1 MGLSSTRTNG
11 KTPAARMASAGGL
24 GMDWKNDEVL
34 KNLIEKGK
42 ESGSLTYDDL
52 NAALPEGASDPDR
65 LQDILELLDKNGISV
80 IDADEAEDREEGVA
94 ALVEEVLVTDAEAPN
109 YEDSDGDGR
118 HIDDPVR
125 MYLTQMGQIDLLDRK
140 QEVSLAMRI
149 ELTRRRF
156 RRKVL
161 ECDYALRQV
170 TETLKRV
177 HSGDLPFDRT
187 IKVSQTENLEKD
199 KILARMPHN
208 LRTLEPLME
217 ANVEDF
223 QRLID
228 ERTAAKE
235 KDELRERLRL
245 RRRKTVT
252 LVEELSIRTQKVQ
265 PLMKKLEQIS
275 QRMDELEGEIEA
287 LRGNRA
293 AKEERANLEKELQDL
308 MLITL
313 EEPASLRKRVGIMRS
328 RFAEYEQAKR
338 ELSGGNL
345 RLVVSIAK
353 KYRNRGL
360 SFLDLIQEGN
370 TGLMRAVDKYE
381 HRRGFK
387 FSTYATWWIRQAITR
402 AIADQ
407 ARTIRIPVHMIET
420 MSKLRNVSKK
430 LLQEMG
436 REPTIEETAKAAQIS
451 YEECKRVLKI
461 SRQPISL
468 DRPVGESEDSY
479 FGDFIE
485 DNSVESPVSAA
496 TNEMLKDKIE
506 GVLKTLTYRE
516 REIIKLRYGLGDG
529 YTYTLEEVGR
539 IFKVTRER
547 VRQIEA
553 KAVRKLQ
560 HPVRSRQLEGFLD
573 GLKKT

>member
-1 MGLSSTRTNG
+1 
-11 KTPAARMASAGGL
+11 
-24 GMDWKNDEVL
+24 MDWKNDEVL
-34 KNLIEKGK
+34 KTLIEKAKQTGT
-42 ESGSLTYDDL
+42 LTYDEVTQ
-52 NAALPEGASDPDR
+52 ALPADSDPDR
-65 LQDILELLDKNGISV
+65 LSEITDYILDQTGVSLVDDE
-80 IDADEAEDREEGVA
+80 DADEVPAPSAAAVVAEGEVA
-94 ALVEEVLVTDAEAPN
+94 PAF
-109 YEDSDGDGR
+109 EDSDGDGR

-125 MYLTQMGQIDLLDRK
+125 MYLTQMGQIDLLNRK
-140 QEVSLAMRI
+140 QEVQLAMKI

-161 ECDYALRQV
+161 ECDYAMRQV
-170 TETLKRV
+170 VETLKRV
-177 HSGDLPFDRT
+177 HTGDLPFDRT

-199 KILARMPHN
+199 KILNRMPHN

-223 QRLID
+223 QRMGD
-228 ERTAAKE
+228 ERTVAPE
-235 KDELRERLRL
+235 REEIRERLRL

-275 QRMDELEGEIEA
+275 ARMDELEGAIEA
-287 LRGNRA
+287 VKGNRA

-313 EEPASLRKRVGIMRS
+313 EEPASLRKRVGIMKQ

-420 MSKLRNVSKK
+420 MSKLRNVSKQ
-430 LLQEMG
+430 LLQELG
-436 REPTIEETAKAAQIS
+436 REPTMEETAKAAG
-451 YEECKRVLKI
+451 YTLEETKRVMKI

-485 DNSVESPVSAA
+485 DHSVESPVNAA
-496 TNEMLKDKIE
+496 INEMLKDKIE

-573 GLKKT
+573 SLKNKT

>member
-1 MGLSSTRTNG
+1 MDLKIDEGLKALLESG
-11 KTPAARMASAGGL
+11 KHKGYLTYSQVNDYLPDDAVNPEKLDQMLLVLEEHGIELIDESEAEEREAGPEPAADDTRADLDLSFME
-24 GMDWKNDEVL
+24 DED
-34 KNLIEKGK
+34 
-42 ESGSLTYDDL
+42 T
-52 NAALPEGASDPDR
+52 R
-65 LQDILELLDKNGISV
+65 
-80 IDADEAEDREEGVA
+80 R
-94 ALVEEVLVTDAEAPN
+94 
-109 YEDSDGDGR
+109 
-118 HIDDPVR
+118 IDDPVR
-125 MYLTQMGQIDLLDRK
+125 MYLTQMGEIPLLKR
-140 QEVSLAMRI
+140 EEEISLAKKI
-149 ELTRRRF
+149 EVTRKRF

-161 ECDYALRQV
+161 ECDYALSNV
-170 TETLKRV
+170 VDTLKRV
-177 HSGDLPFDRT
+177 HCGDLPFDRT
-187 IKVSQTENLEKD
+187 VKVSLTENLEKD
-199 KILARMPHN
+199 KILQRMPHN
-208 LRTLEPLME
+208 LKTLERLME
-217 ANVEDF
+217 QNVEDF
-223 QRLID
+223 TVGMDPRTGD
-228 ERTAAKE
+228 EDR
-235 KDELRERLRL
+235 RRL
-245 RRRKTVT
+245 RRTLRVRRRKAVT

-275 QRMDELEGEIEA
+275 LRMDELEKQVEDLKG
-287 LRGNRA
+287 LRS
-293 AKEERANLEKELQDL
+293 AKDDRANLEKELRDL

-313 EEPASLRKRVGIMRS
+313 EEPFTLRKRVEIVKK
-328 RFAEYEQAKR
+328 RFTEYEEAKR
-338 ELSGGNL
+338 ALSGGNL

-381 HRRGFK
+381 YRRGYK

-436 REPTIEETAKAAQIS
+436 REPSIEETAKAAGIS
-451 YEECKRVLKI
+451 VEETRRVLKI
-461 SRQPISL
+461 SRHPISL

-485 DNSVESPVSAA
+485 DDSAESPVSAA
-496 TNEMLKDKIE
+496 TQEMLKDKIE
-506 GVLKTLTYRE
+506 QVLKTLTYRE

-573 GLKKT
+573 GTIRR

>member
-1 MGLSSTRTNG
+1 MDLKLDEGLKSLLELG
-11 KTPAARMASAGGL
+11 KDKGYLTFEQVNTYLPDGVNDPDKIDKLLMTLEDHGIELIDEADAEEREAGPEPAAEEEARGELDLSF
-24 GMDWKNDEVL
+24 MDE
-34 KNLIEKGK
+34 
-42 ESGSLTYDDL
+42 
-52 NAALPEGASDPDR
+52 
-65 LQDILELLDKNGISV
+65 
-80 IDADEAEDREEGVA
+80 
-94 ALVEEVLVTDAEAPN
+94 
-109 YEDSDGDGR
+109 EDSR
-118 HIDDPVR
+118 RIDDPVR
-125 MYLTQMGQIDLLDRK
+125 MYLTQMGEIPLLKREEEIALAKKIEVTRK
-140 QEVSLAMRI
+140 
-149 ELTRRRF
+149 RF

-161 ECDYALRQV
+161 ECDYALRNV
-170 TETLKRV
+170 VDTLQRV
-177 HSGDLPFDRT
+177 HCGDLPFDRT
-187 IKVSQTENLEKD
+187 VKVSLTENLEKD
-199 KILARMPHN
+199 KILQRMPHN
-208 LRTLEPLME
+208 LKTLEHLME
-217 ANVEDF
+217 LNVQDFDKSLDPRTGDED
-223 QRLID
+223 R
-228 ERTAAKE
+228 RK
-235 KDELRERLRL
+235 LRHSLRV
-245 RRRKTVT
+245 RRRKAVT

-275 QRMDELEGEIEA
+275 ERMDELERQSEELKG
-287 LRGNRA
+287 LRN
-293 AKEERANLEKELQDL
+293 AKDDRANLEKELRDL
-308 MLITL
+308 MLMTL
-313 EEPASLRKRVGIMRS
+313 EGPIHLRKRVEIMKK
-328 RFAEYEQAKR
+328 RFTEYEEAKR
-338 ELSGGNL
+338 ALSGGNL

-381 HRRGFK
+381 YRRGYK

-436 REPTIEETAKAAQIS
+436 REPTIEETARAAGIS
-451 YEECKRVLKI
+451 VEETRRVLKI
-461 SRQPISL
+461 SRHPISL

-485 DNSVESPVSAA
+485 DDTAESPVSAA
-496 TNEMLKDKIE
+496 TQEMLKDKIE
-506 GVLKTLTYRE
+506 QVLKTLTYRE

-573 GLKKT
+573 GIRR

>member
-1 MGLSSTRTNG
+1 
-11 KTPAARMASAGGL
+11 
-24 GMDWKNDEVL
+24 MDWKTDEVL
-34 KNLIEKGK
+34 KALFEKGK
-42 ESGSLTYDDL
+42 QTGSLTFDEV
-52 NAALPEGASDPDR
+52 NQALPELAEPDR
-65 LQDILELLDKNGISV
+65 LAEITEFLDQNGISL
-80 IDADEAEDREEGVA
+80 IDGDEADEVDDSPVNLADEILAENA
-94 ALVEEVLVTDAEAPN
+94 DAPSF
-109 YEDSDGDGR
+109 EDSDGDGR

-125 MYLTQMGQIDLLDRK
+125 MYLTQMGEIPLLDRK
-140 QEVSLAMRI
+140 QEVALAMRI

-208 LRTLEPLME
+208 LQTLEPLME
-217 ANVEDF
+217 SNVEDF

-228 ERTAAKE
+228 ERTGH
-235 KDELRERLRL
+235 KDREALRERLRL

-275 QRMDELEGEIEA
+275 QRMDELEGEIGLLA
-287 LRGNRA
+287 GNRA

-313 EEPASLRKRVGIMRS
+313 EEPASLRRRVCIMKS

-436 REPTIEETAKAAQIS
+436 REPTIEETAKAANIS

-573 GLKKT
+573 GLKKS